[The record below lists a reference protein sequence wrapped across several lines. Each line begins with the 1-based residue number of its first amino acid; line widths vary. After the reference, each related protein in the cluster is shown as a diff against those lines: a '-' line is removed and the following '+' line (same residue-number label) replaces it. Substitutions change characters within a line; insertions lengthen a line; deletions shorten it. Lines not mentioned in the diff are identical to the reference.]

1 MNASPTEN
9 IVFLIG
15 ELKGV
20 ARQSE
25 TKNGTKMIRRVIS
38 VARHWTD
45 SNGKFHEDFDDFE
58 IISWGQVADSVEE
71 IENGALVRVKGRIK
85 VEKWYDGA
93 ETKSAI
99 RIAAENVTLLC
110 Y

>member
-1 MNASPTEN
+1 MSGSPTEN

-20 ARQSE
+20 SRNGE
-25 TKNGTKMIRRVIS
+25 TKNGARMVRRVIS

-45 SNGKFHEDFDDFE
+45 PSGKFHEDFDDFE
-58 IISWGQVADSVEE
+58 VVSWGQVAQQLEE
-71 IENGALVRVKGRIK
+71 IENGALVRIKGRIK
-85 VEKWYDGA
+85 VERWYDGE

-99 RIAAENVTLLC
+99 RIAAENVVVLC

>member
-15 ELKGV
+15 ELKGISRN
-20 ARQSE
+20 AE
-25 TKNGTKMIRRVIS
+25 TKTGAKMVRRVIS

-45 SNGKFHEDFDDFE
+45 QSGKFHEDFDDFE
-58 IISWGQVADSVEE
+58 IVGWGQVAQQLEE
-71 IENGALVRVKGRIK
+71 LVNGALVRVKGRIK
-85 VEKWYDGA
+85 VERWYDGE

-99 RIAAENVTLLC
+99 RIAAENVVVLC